1 MSTTAV
7 LPAEAS
13 VIAAPG
19 FAIRVSRSSLNYEV
33 LLAHAGDADRVWLGG
48 IEMRENTRNALVT
61 WLIAA
66 SNRDFV
72 ILGFAPA
79 GHCLAGKVARASRKS
94 A

>member
-13 VIAAPG
+13 GDRGAWICNQGEPVKA
-19 FAIRVSRSSLNYEV
+19 LNYDV

-66 SNRDFV
+66 SNR
-72 ILGFAPA
+72 ICP
-79 GHCLAGKVARASRKS
+79 SRFTFC
-94 A
+94 